1 MIKERDFVFTGLQSW
16 DMAIGSNAR
25 DIATCVARGN
35 RVLYVNAP
43 GSLFAHSKPDAPDG
57 VRRAQVVSGQAPAL
71 RQMSPTL
78 WVLDYPFAILP
89 VNFLPDGKLFDLVN
103 RFNNRRMYRYVKKV
117 LKTLRFNDYTLFIDN
132 DMYRSFYAKEY
143 LAPALALYY
152 RRDKMSG
159 PYWQK
164 HSVRIEGLLCAKCDA
179 VVANSIQLAK
189 AMSSYNERSFDIG
202 QGVDLSNYDTHRVY
216 DMPQDMSAISRPV
229 VGYTGALTSQ
239 RLDLELL
246 YSVAQSMRDVS
257 FVFVGGEDE
266 AFKTHKIH
274 NLGNVYFLG
283 LKDFSLVPQYIAAFD
298 VCINPQLLND
308 VTIGN
313 YPRKVDEYLALGK
326 PVVATRT
333 DTMAIFEPYTWNCLG
348 SDEYCDAI
356 GQALLVSKDEDR
368 QNSCIAFAHT
378 HTWTASVDKLYQV
391 IEMCDVKGQGLT
403 QSKK

>member
-1 MIKERDFVFTGLQSW
+1 MIKKRDFVFTGLQSW

-143 LAPALALYY
+143 LSPALALYY

-216 DMPQDMSAISRPV
+216 DIPQDMSAIARPV

-266 AFKTHKIH
+266 AFKIHKIH

-348 SDEYCDAI
+348 SDEY
-356 GQALLVSKDEDR
+356 
-368 QNSCIAFAHT
+368 
-378 HTWTASVDKLYQV
+378 
-391 IEMCDVKGQGLT
+391 
-403 QSKK
+403 